1 MNVVFFAVLLLLLGG
16 GIKGYKHGMIQEL
29 SSVISLVLALT
40 VIGMF
45 LVAAQGYLNHE
56 TIRIVLG
63 IVCMTIAVL
72 VYKIVDFILSSLKM
86 ISSLPVLKGVD
97 KLLGFGIGAMEA
109 VLIIWTAFLLIVAFD
124 PAGISAVIM
133 EDVRENYLLTFLFRN
148 NLLADVISGRIPA
161 LSGIGNVTG
170 SDLFI

>member
-1 MNVVFFAVLLLLLGG
+1 MNVVFFVVLLLLLGG

-40 VIGMF
+40 AIGMF

-72 VYKIVDFILSSLKM
+72 VYKIVDFILSSLKV
-86 ISSLPVLKGVD
+86 ISSLLVFKGVD
-97 KLLGFGIGAMEA
+97 KLLGFGVGAMEA

-124 PAGISAVIM
+124 PAGISTVVI

-161 LSGIGNVTG
+161 LSGIGSLTG
-170 SDLFI
+170 SNLFI

>member
-1 MNVVFFAVLLLLLGG
+1 MNIVFFVVLLLLLGG
-16 GIKGYKHGMIQEL
+16 GVKGYKHGMIQEL

-40 VIGMF
+40 AIGMF

-72 VYKIVDFILSSLKM
+72 VYKIVDFILSSLKV

-97 KLLGFGIGAMEA
+97 KLLGFGVGAIEA

-124 PAGISAVIM
+124 PAGVSAVVM
-133 EDVRENYLLTFLFRN
+133 EDVRENYLLTLLFQN
-148 NLLADVISGRIPA
+148 NLLADVISGRVPD
-161 LSGIGNVTG
+161 LSVIRSVTG
-170 SDLFI
+170 GDFLV

>member
-161 LSGIGNVTG
+161 FSGIGNVTG

>member
-1 MNVVFFAVLLLLLGG
+1 MNVVFFVVLLLLLGG

-40 VIGMF
+40 AIGMF

-72 VYKIVDFILSSLKM
+72 VYKIVDFILSSLKV
-86 ISSLPVLKGVD
+86 ISSLPVFKGVD
-97 KLLGFGIGAMEA
+97 KLLGFGVGAMEA

-124 PAGISAVIM
+124 PAGISTVVM

-161 LSGIGNVTG
+161 LLGIGSLTG
-170 SDLFI
+170 SNLFI